1 MKVSLRSTRNRNHT
15 AQLALRQSPPQ
26 PSSAVQ
32 PGSSEDRFTPSS
44 DLEGARD
51 RGDSNPFTLGKLA
64 FAMLAAAPAVG
75 ALTGVVQAQEVAVE
89 QSVETL
95 SPAEIDLAQQQ
106 EVQPGT
112 LIVSDFFD
120 DRSGA
125 SHGEVVEK
133 SSRELGFQNSIV
145 KRQAKENASTRIAE
159 RYYSR
164 LDGRQ
169 FSPEEMKEF
178 TYDYMLHRQVGS
190 LDSVSDEIDSLNEV
204 GTRNSVL
211 NLSRGWGKAQIM
223 ESIYD
228 RTRIAWDQ
236 TAHPQS
242 RTVGERRLNKLAPA
256 FGLKAQDI
264 IENVG
269 ETRAKFQQGL
279 LSLLDEAGQDE
290 RLAVAQKRY
299 DEAVS
304 RFESNNNSVVVAA
317 ANSGRVLSTMA
328 LDAPTP
334 ELAPDFF
341 RNRLANDE
349 VTTVGATRE
358 MGGKEQVA
366 DYTNQ
371 DPGIDFY
378 ADGQIDGAWGTSFA
392 TPRTGAVMAQL
403 HKENPEATSA
413 EVEAMLNRDFSH
425 ELSDY
430 GSWVKAPAL
439 KEVEAGQWL
448 KAR

>member
-1 MKVSLRSTRNRNHT
+1 MKVSLRSTRNLN
-15 AQLALRQSPPQ
+15 QLALRQSPPQ
-26 PSSAVQ
+26 RSSSDVQ
-32 PGSSEDRFTPSS
+32 PGSSKDRFTPST
-44 DLEGARD
+44 DLEKARD

-64 FAMLAAAPAVG
+64 FAVLAAAPAVG
-75 ALTGVVQAQEVAVE
+75 ALTGAAQAQEVAIE
-89 QSVETL
+89 QSTEIQ
-95 SPAEIDLAQQQ
+95 SPGEIDLAQQQ
-106 EVQPGT
+106 QIQPGT
-112 LIVSDFFD
+112 LIVSDFYD
-120 DRSGA
+120 NRTGT
-125 SHGEVVEK
+125 SHGEIVEK

-145 KRQAKENASTRIAE
+145 KRQANQNDSTRIAE

-164 LDGRQ
+164 LDARQ

-190 LDSVSDEIDSLNEV
+190 LDSVSDEIDALNKV
-204 GTRNSVL
+204 GTKNSVL

-236 TAHPQS
+236 SAHPQS

-256 FGLKAQDI
+256 FGLEAQDI
-264 IENVG
+264 IDNVG
-269 ETRAKFQQGL
+269 DSRAKYQQGL

-299 DEAVS
+299 DEAVT

-358 MGGKEQVA
+358 MGGTEQVA

-392 TPRTGAVMAQL
+392 TPRTGSVMAQL
-403 HKENPEATSA
+403 HKDNPEATSA

-425 ELSDY
+425 ELADY
-430 GSWVKAPAL
+430 GPWVKAPVL
-439 KEVEAGQWL
+439 KETEAGVWL
-448 KAR
+448 KK

>member
-1 MKVSLRSTRNRNHT
+1 MKVSLRSTRSLPSNH
-15 AQLALRQSPPQ
+15 LSPPKRK
-26 PSSAVQ
+26 SGVQ
-32 PGSSEDRFTPSS
+32 SDSTGDRFTPST
-44 DLEGARD
+44 DLEKARD

-64 FAMLAAAPAVG
+64 FAVLAAAPAVG
-75 ALTGVVQAQEVAVE
+75 ALTGAAQAQEVAIE
-89 QSVETL
+89 QSTEIQ
-95 SPAEIDLAQQQ
+95 SPGEIDLAQQQ
-106 EVQPGT
+106 QIQPGT
-112 LIVSDFFD
+112 LIVNDFFD
-120 DRSGA
+120 NRTGT
-125 SHGEVVEK
+125 SHGEIVEK

-145 KRQAKENASTRIAE
+145 KRQAQQNASTRIAE

-164 LDGRQ
+164 LDARQ

-190 LDSVSDEIDSLNEV
+190 LDSVSDELDALNKV
-204 GTRNSVL
+204 GTKNSVL

-236 TAHPQS
+236 SAHPQS

-256 FGLKAQDI
+256 FGLKAQEI
-264 IENVG
+264 IDNVG
-269 ETRAKFQQGL
+269 ESRAKFQQGL

-304 RFESNNNSVVVAA
+304 RFESNHNSVVVAA

-341 RNRLANDE
+341 RNQLANDE
-349 VTTVGATRE
+349 VTTVGATRAS
-358 MGGKEQVA
+358 GGTEQVA

-413 EVEAMLNRDFSH
+413 EVEAMLSRDFSH
-425 ELSDY
+425 ELTDY
-430 GSWVKAPAL
+430 GPWVKAPVL
-439 KEVEAGQWL
+439 KEAEAGAWL
-448 KAR
+448 HAR

>member
-1 MKVSLRSTRNRNHT
+1 MKISLRSTRNLNQS
-15 AQLALRQSPPQ
+15 AQLALPQSPPRR
-26 PSSAVQ
+26 SSAVQ
-32 PGSSEDRFTPSS
+32 SESSEDRFTPST
-44 DLEGARD
+44 DLERARD

-75 ALTGVVQAQEVAVE
+75 ALTGVAQAQEVAVE
-89 QSVETL
+89 QSVDIQ
-95 SPAEIDLAQQQ
+95 SPGELEVAQQQ
-106 EVQPGT
+106 QVQPGT
-112 LIVSDFFD
+112 LIVNDFFD
-120 DRSGA
+120 NRSGT

-145 KRQAKENASTRIAE
+145 KKQARENASTRIAE

-169 FSPEEMKEF
+169 FSAEEMKEF
-178 TYDYMLHRQVGS
+178 TYDYMLHRQLGS
-190 LDSVSDEIDSLNEV
+190 LDSVSDELDALNEV

-223 ESIYD
+223 ESLYD

-264 IENVG
+264 INNVG
-269 ETRAKFQQGL
+269 DSRAKFQQSL

-290 RLAVAQKRY
+290 RLAAAQKRY

-304 RFESNNNSVVVAA
+304 RFESNHNSVVVAA

-334 ELAPDFF
+334 EVASDFF
-341 RNRLANDE
+341 RNR
-349 VTTVGATRE
+349 
-358 MGGKEQVA
+358 
-366 DYTNQ
+366 
-371 DPGIDFY
+371 
-378 ADGQIDGAWGTSFA
+378 
-392 TPRTGAVMAQL
+392 
-403 HKENPEATSA
+403 
-413 EVEAMLNRDFSH
+413 
-425 ELSDY
+425 
-430 GSWVKAPAL
+430 GSKLRP
-439 KEVEAGQWL
+439 
-448 KAR
+448 

>member
-1 MKVSLRSTRNRNHT
+1 MKVSLRSTRNLNQS
-15 AQLALRQSPPQ
+15 AQLALHQSPPQ
-26 PSSAVQ
+26 RSSAVQ
-32 PGSSEDRFTPSS
+32 PGADRFTPST
-44 DLEGARD
+44 DLEKARD

-64 FAMLAAAPAVG
+64 FAVLAAAPAVG
-75 ALTGVVQAQEVAVE
+75 ALTGAAQAQEVAIE
-89 QSVETL
+89 QSTEIQN
-95 SPAEIDLAQQQ
+95 PGEIDLAQQQ
-106 EVQPGT
+106 QIQPGT
-112 LIVSDFFD
+112 LIVNDFFD
-120 DRSGA
+120 NRTGT
-125 SHGEVVEK
+125 SHGEIVEK

-145 KRQAKENASTRIAE
+145 KRQAQQNASTRIAE

-164 LDGRQ
+164 LDARQ
-169 FSPEEMKEF
+169 FSPDEMKEF

-190 LDSVSDEIDSLNEV
+190 LDSVSDELDALNKV
-204 GTRNSVL
+204 GTKNSVL

-236 TAHPQS
+236 SAHPQA

-264 IENVG
+264 IDNVG
-269 ETRAKFQQGL
+269 DSRAKYQQGL

-299 DEAVS
+299 DEALS
-304 RFESNNNSVVVAA
+304 RFESNHNSVVVAA

-349 VTTVGATRE
+349 VTTVGATRAS
-358 MGGKEQVA
+358 GNKEQVA

-378 ADGQIDGAWGTSFA
+378 ADGQIDDAWGTSFA

-413 EVEAMLNRDFSH
+413 EVEAMLSRDFSH
-425 ELSDY
+425 ELTDY
-430 GSWVKAPAL
+430 GPWVKAPAL
-439 KEVEAGQWL
+439 KEAEAGVWL
-448 KAR
+448 KK

>member
-1 MKVSLRSTRNRNHT
+1 MKVSLRSTRSLPSNH
-15 AQLALRQSPPQ
+15 LSPPKRQ
-26 PSSAVQ
+26 YGVQ
-32 PGSSEDRFTPSS
+32 SDSTGDRFTPST
-44 DLEGARD
+44 DLEKARD

-64 FAMLAAAPAVG
+64 FALLAAAPAVG
-75 ALTGVVQAQEVAVE
+75 ALTGGAQAQEVAI
-89 QSVETL
+89 ETTL
-95 SPAEIDLAQQQ
+95 TTPAEVDLAQQQ
-106 EVQPGT
+106 QVQPGT

-120 DRSGA
+120 NRAGTP
-125 SHGEVVEK
+125 HGEVVEK
-133 SSRELGFQNSIV
+133 SSRELGFKNSIV
-145 KRQAKENASTRIAE
+145 KKQVQENASTRIAE

-164 LDGRQ
+164 LDARS
-169 FSPEEMKEF
+169 FSPEEIKDF
-178 TYDYMLHRQVGS
+178 TYDYMLHRQMGS
-190 LDSVSDEIDSLNEV
+190 LQSAGEELDALNQA

-223 ESIYD
+223 ESLYE
-228 RTRIAWDQ
+228 RTRIAWDA

-242 RTVGERRLNKLAPA
+242 RVVGERRLNKLAPA

-264 IENVG
+264 MDNVG
-269 ETRAKFQQGL
+269 DSRAKFQQGIL
-279 LSLLDEAGQDE
+279 NLLDEVGQDD
-290 RLAVAQKRY
+290 RLAAAQKRY
-299 DEAVS
+299 DGAVS

-317 ANSGRVLSTMA
+317 ANSGRVLSLMA

-349 VTTVGATRE
+349 VTTVGATRAS
-358 MGGKEQVA
+358 GGAEQVA
-366 DYTNQ
+366 DYTNL

-392 TPRTGAVMAQL
+392 TPRTGSVMAQL
-403 HKENPEATSA
+403 HKDNPQASSA

-425 ELSDY
+425 ELTDY

-439 KEVEAGQWL
+439 KEAEAASWL
-448 KAR
+448 KAK